1 MCLRRK
7 DRLCTSR
14 LRRKLLLRMLENICF
29 PPFGVGDVVADIRI
43 AEEVAEAYL
52 WLMKGS
58 NVTGSVVNSDSGS
71 RLV

>member
-1 MCLRRK
+1 
-7 DRLCTSR
+7 
-14 LRRKLLLRMLENICF
+14 MLENICF